1 MSPSQASETCASAS
15 SATSPWT
22 FEYTNAIKECQ
33 DTVPSVFEPARVM
46 TSFLLTRR
54 YLLKKRRGSKATMMT
69 AKPTPRTAPVE
80 ATIASVVAVDKP
92 GLSRQADSA
101 PAVTRDHENRTRST
115 PRTASVEA
123 TIASVVAVDKPGLS
137 RQADSAPAVT
147 RDHENRTR
155 STPRAA
161 SVEATV
167 ARVVAIDEH
176 VRPSAEPD
184 PPTTSLAESVCWHD
198 PHDRDDRYNQ

>member
-1 MSPSQASETCASAS
+1 M
-15 SATSPWT
+15 
-22 FEYTNAIKECQ
+22 
-33 DTVPSVFEPARVM
+33 M
-46 TSFLLTRR
+46 TSKTTPRTPPVEATIASVVAVDKPGLSRQADSAAAVTRDHENR
-54 YLLKKRRGSKATMMT
+54 TRS
-69 AKPTPRTAPVE
+69 TPRTAPVE

-123 TIASVVAVDKPGLS
+123 TIASVVA
-137 RQADSAPAVT
+137 
-147 RDHENRTR
+147 
-155 STPRAA
+155 
-161 SVEATV
+161 
-167 ARVVAIDEH
+167 IDEH
-176 VRPSAEPD
+176 VSPSAEPD

>member
-33 DTVPSVFEPARVM
+33 DTGPSVFAPARAM
-46 TSFLLTRR
+46 TSCLLTRR
-54 YLLKKRRGSKATMMT
+54 YFLKKRRGSKATMMT
-69 AKPTPRTAPVE
+69 AKSTPRTASVE
-80 ATIASVVAVDKP
+80 ATIASVVAIDKP

-101 PAVTRDHENRTRST
+101 PAVTRDHENRTRSNL
-115 PRTASVEA
+115 
-123 TIASVVAVDKPGLS
+123 G
-137 RQADSAPAVT
+137 
-147 RDHENRTR
+147 
-155 STPRAA
+155 AA
-161 SVEATV
+161 SVEATA
-167 ARVVAIDEH
+167 ARVAAIDEH

-184 PPTTSLAESVCWHD
+184 PATTSLAESVCWHD

>member
-1 MSPSQASETCASAS
+1 
-15 SATSPWT
+15 
-22 FEYTNAIKECQ
+22 
-33 DTVPSVFEPARVM
+33 M
-46 TSFLLTRR
+46 TSCLLTRR
-54 YLLKKRRGSKATMMT
+54 YFLKKRRGSKATMMT
-69 AKPTPRTAPVE
+69 AKT
-80 ATIASVVAVDKP
+80 
-92 GLSRQADSA
+92 
-101 PAVTRDHENRTRST
+101 T

-155 STPRAA
+155 SNLRAA
-161 SVEATV
+161 PVEATIASV
-167 ARVVAIDEH
+167 AAIDEH